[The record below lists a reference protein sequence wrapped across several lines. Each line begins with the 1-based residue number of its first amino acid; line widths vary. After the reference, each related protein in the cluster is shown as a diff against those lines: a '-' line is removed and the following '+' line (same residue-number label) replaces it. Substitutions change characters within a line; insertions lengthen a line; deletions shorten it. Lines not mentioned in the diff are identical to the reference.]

1 MFTRSSAV
9 QHTNAKSFHGQ
20 KDNTRSAGL
29 QPRVNDAP
37 LKQRA
42 TGADDRSSL
51 CLDAVTD
58 RFHFRVLNRDGAA
71 RRGELTT
78 PHGVVQTPAFM
89 PVGTRGAVKA
99 VTQQQLEELGAE
111 IILGNTYHLYLKP
124 GDGLIARCGGLHKF
138 IGWDRP
144 ILTDSGGYQV
154 FSLAAMRL
162 IKEEGAE
169 FRSHIDG
176 SLHLLTPERA
186 VDIQAQLGSDI
197 AMVLDECA
205 STQSASDADRPVSDV
220 LHDATR
226 IAMERSARWA
236 GRARRRQLQLR
247 DDPRGAP
254 DVIVTN
260 PGQAQFGIIQGGIDA
275 GLRTESVQRTTDIG
289 FEAYAI
295 GGLSVGEPVEIMY
308 DVVAHT
314 APRLPEDKPR
324 YLMGTGMPDD
334 LVECVARGIDMFDCV
349 LPTRNARNGQ
359 LMTSRGPIAIKN
371 ARYAEDLSPPDPDCT
386 CYTCRHFSRAYLRHL
401 FVVGEM
407 TAGTLNSLHNL
418 HFYLDTMRRIREAI
432 VFGSFEKLRR
442 EFHQTFSRRPQL

>member
-1 MFTRSSAV
+1 MGPF
-9 QHTNAKSFHGQ
+9 Q
-20 KDNTRSAGL
+20 
-29 QPRVNDAP
+29 
-37 LKQRA
+37 
-42 TGADDRSSL
+42 
-51 CLDAVTD
+51 
-58 RFHFRVLNRDGAA
+58 FRILSHDGAA

-99 VTQQQLEELGAE
+99 VTQRDLEGLGAE

-124 GDGLIARCGGLHKF
+124 GDSVIGRCGGLHKF
-138 IGWDRP
+138 IGWNRP

-154 FSLAAMRL
+154 FSLAARRR

-169 FRSHIDG
+169 FRSHLDG

-186 VDIQAQLGSDI
+186 VDIQAHLGSDI
-197 AMVLDECA
+197 AMVLDECV
-205 STQSASDADRPVSDV
+205 SAQYPGSDPGRSVTHISGDEVRA
-220 LHDATR
+220 
-226 IAMERSARWA
+226 AMERSARWA
-236 GRARRRQLQLR
+236 ERARRRQLQLR
-247 DDPRGAP
+247 DDPRSAP
-254 DVIVTN
+254 NVIVTN
-260 PGQAQFGIIQGGIDA
+260 PGQAQFGIIQGGTDPD
-275 GLRTESVQRTTDIG
+275 LRTESVQRTSEIG

-295 GGLSVGEPVEIMY
+295 GGLSVGEPVDVMY

-314 APRLPEDKPR
+314 APLLPEDRPR

-334 LVECVARGIDMFDCV
+334 LIECVARGVDLFDCV

-359 LMTSRGPIAIKN
+359 LLTSRGPIAIKN
-371 ARYAEDLSPPDPDCT
+371 ARYAEDLAPPDPDCS
-386 CYTCRHFSRAYLRHL
+386 CYTCRQFSRAYLRHL

-407 TAGTLNSLHNL
+407 TAATLNSLHNL

-442 EFHQTFSRRPQL
+442 EFHQTFSRRPQI